1 MELTTILIIAL
12 FTGFVGALL
21 MGIPVAYALGG
32 LSVFFTFI
40 AMLCDQFGG
49 TFIGL
54 DLKSF
59 SLIVNRIYAL
69 MENWVLVA
77 LPMFIFMGHILDR
90 SGIAERL
97 MIAMQRLL
105 GGIHGGLAVSV
116 TVIGVLL
123 AAATG
128 IIGASIVLL
137 GILSIPVMLSQ
148 GYRRELAVGTVC
160 GAGTL
165 GILIPP
171 SIMLIIMADQLQLPV
186 GNLFMGAVFPGL
198 LLASFYILY
207 ILFYTRIKPEA
218 APLPSD
224 REPLDLRAL
233 RDLAIAIVPAI
244 LLILLVLGS
253 IFFGIATP
261 TESSGMGALGACVLA
276 ISNRTLSLGVL
287 REAMRETLKT
297 TGFLF
302 AILIGATCFSLV
314 LRFLG
319 GDELIEGMLLGID
332 VSPRTLIIL
341 VLGVIFLLG
350 FFLDWIEITLII
362 LPLIAPVLAGL
373 DLGSV
378 SESPLENAGL
388 VWFSIL
394 YAVTLQ
400 TSFLTPP
407 VGFALFFV
415 KGVCP
420 PGVEIG
426 HIYRGAAPFVILQ
439 LAALFFVFLFP
450 GLVTWLPLVTYR

>member
-1 MELTTILIIAL
+1 MELTTFLIIAL
-12 FTGFVGALL
+12 FVSFVAFLL
-21 MGIPVAYALGG
+21 IGIPVAYALGG
-32 LSVFFTFI
+32 LAVIFTFI
-40 AMLCDQFGG
+40 AMLCDRFAG

-54 DLKSF
+54 DLRTF
-59 SLIVNRIYAL
+59 SLIVNRIFAL

-77 LPMFIFMGHILDR
+77 LPMFIFMGHMLDR
-90 SGIAERL
+90 SGVAEKL
-97 MIAMQRLL
+97 MLSMQKLL

-137 GILSIPVMLSQ
+137 GILSLPVMLSQ
-148 GYRRELAVGTVC
+148 GYRKELAVGTVC

-186 GNLFMGAVFPGL
+186 GSLFMGAVFPGL
-198 LLASFYILY
+198 LLASFYVLY
-207 ILFYTRIKPEA
+207 ILIYSLLRPEV
-218 APLPSD
+218 APLPKN
-224 REPLDLRAL
+224 RKPFTWKMCGELA
-233 RDLAIAIVPAI
+233 LAIMPAM

-261 TESSGMGALGACVLA
+261 TESSGMGAAGAFLLA
-276 ISNRTLSLGVL
+276 AFNRKLNFRIL

-297 TGFLF
+297 LGFLF

-319 GDELIEGMLLGID
+319 GDELIESLLLGID
-332 VSPRTLIIL
+332 VSPNLLIVL

-373 DLGSV
+373 DLGPV
-378 SESPLENAGL
+378 SESPLEKAGL

-420 PGVEIG
+420 PEIEIS
-426 HIYRGAAPFVILQ
+426 HIYRGAVPFVILQ
-439 LAALFFVFLFP
+439 LVALVFVFFFP
-450 GLVTWLPLVTYR
+450 GLVTWLPLVAY

>member
-1 MELTTILIIAL
+1 METTTLLIIAL
-12 FTGFVGALL
+12 FVSFVTLL
-21 MGIPVAYALGG
+21 MLGVPVAYALGG
-32 LSVFFTFI
+32 LSVVFVGI
-40 AMLCDQFGG
+40 AMLCDAYAG

-54 DLKSF
+54 DWQSF
-59 SLIVNRIYAL
+59 SLVINRIFAL

-77 LPMFIFMGHILDR
+77 LPMFIFMGHMLDR
-90 SGIAERL
+90 SGVAEKL
-97 MIAMQRLL
+97 MHAMQNLL
-105 GGIHGGLAVSV
+105 GGIHGGLAISV
-116 TVIGVLL
+116 TVIGVML

-137 GILSIPVMLSQ
+137 GILSLPVMLSQ
-148 GYRRELAVGTVC
+148 GYKKELAVGTVC

-198 LLASFYILY
+198 LLASFYVIY
-207 ILFYTRIKPEA
+207 ILVYTKLNPSA
-218 APLPSD
+218 APLPKD
-224 REPLDLRAL
+224 RPQLTAKVLSELAL
-233 RDLAIAIVPAI
+233 AIVPAMF
-244 LLILLVLGS
+244 LILLVLGS

-261 TESSGMGALGACVLA
+261 TESSGMGALGATILAATNRKLHLSVLK
-276 ISNRTLSLGVL
+276 
-287 REAMRETLKT
+287 EAMAETLKT

-319 GDELIEGMLLGID
+319 GDELIEGLLLGLD
-332 VSPRTLIIL
+332 VSPSNLVIIIL
-341 VLGVIFLLG
+341 FVIFCLG

-362 LPLIAPVLAGL
+362 LPLVAPVLAGL
-373 DLGSV
+373 DLGPV
-378 SESPLENAGL
+378 TDSPLEKAGL

-420 PGVEIG
+420 PEIQIS
-426 HIYRGAAPFVILQ
+426 HIYRGVIPFVILQ
-439 LAALFFVFLFP
+439 LLALLFVFLFP
-450 GLVTWLPLVTYR
+450 QLVTWLPLVAY

>member
-1 MELTTILIIAL
+1 METTTLLIIAL
-12 FTGFVGALL
+12 FVSFVTLL
-21 MGIPVAYALGG
+21 MLGVPVAYALGG
-32 LSVFFTFI
+32 LSVVFVGI
-40 AMLCDQFGG
+40 AMLCDAYAG

-54 DLKSF
+54 DWQSF
-59 SLIVNRIYAL
+59 SLVINRIFAL

-77 LPMFIFMGHILDR
+77 LPMFIFMGHMLDR
-90 SGIAERL
+90 SGVAEKL
-97 MIAMQRLL
+97 MHAMQNLL
-105 GGIHGGLAVSV
+105 GGIHGGLAISV
-116 TVIGVLL
+116 TVIGVML

-137 GILSIPVMLSQ
+137 GILSLPVMLSQ
-148 GYRRELAVGTVC
+148 GYKKELAVGTVC

-198 LLASFYILY
+198 LLASFYVIY
-207 ILFYTRIKPEA
+207 ILVYTKLNPSA
-218 APLPSD
+218 APLPKD
-224 REPLDLRAL
+224 RPQLTAKVLSELAL
-233 RDLAIAIVPAI
+233 AIVPAMF
-244 LLILLVLGS
+244 LILLVLGS

-261 TESSGMGALGACVLA
+261 TESSGMGALGATILAATNRKLHLSVLK
-276 ISNRTLSLGVL
+276 
-287 REAMRETLKT
+287 EAMAETLKT

-319 GDELIEGMLLGID
+319 GDELIEGLLLGLD
-332 VSPRTLIIL
+332 VSPSNLVIIIL
-341 VLGVIFLLG
+341 FVIFCLG

-362 LPLIAPVLAGL
+362 LPLVAPVLAGL
-373 DLGSV
+373 DLGPV
-378 SESPLENAGL
+378 TDSPLEKAGL

-420 PGVEIG
+420 PEIQIS
-426 HIYRGAAPFVILQ
+426 HIYRGVIPFVILQ
-439 LAALFFVFLFP
+439 LLALFFVFLFP
-450 GLVTWLPLVTYR
+450 QLVTWLPLVAY

>member
-1 MELTTILIIAL
+1 METTTILIIAL
-12 FTGFVGALL
+12 FVAFIACLL
-21 MGIPVAYALGG
+21 IGIPVAYSLGG
-32 LSVFFTFI
+32 LSVIFVLI
-40 AMLCDQFGG
+40 AYLCDRYAD

-54 DLKSF
+54 DLNSF
-59 SLIVNRIYAL
+59 SLVVNRTFAL

-77 LPMFIFMGHILDR
+77 LPMFIFMGHMLDR
-90 SGIAERL
+90 SGVAENL
-97 MIAMQRLL
+97 MIALQKLL
-105 GGIHGGLAVSV
+105 GGIRGGLAVSV
-116 TVIGVLL
+116 TLIGVLL

-137 GILSIPVMLSQ
+137 GILSLPVMLSQ
-148 GYRRELAVGTVC
+148 GYRKELAVGTVC

-186 GNLFMGAVFPGL
+186 GDLFMGAVFPGL
-198 LLASFYILY
+198 LLASLYAVYILVY
-207 ILFYTRIKPEA
+207 SAVRPDA
-218 APLPSD
+218 APLPKF
-224 REPLDLRAL
+224 REQINLTILKN
-233 RDLAIAIVPAI
+233 LAVAILPAI
-244 LLILLVLGS
+244 GLILLVLGS

-261 TESSGMGALGACVLA
+261 TESSGMGALGATLLA
-276 ISNRTLSLGVL
+276 VANRRFNMVVIG
-287 REAMRETLKT
+287 EAMRETLKT
-297 TGFLF
+297 TGFIF

-319 GDELIEGMLLGID
+319 GDELVEQLLLGID
-332 VSPRTLIIL
+332 LSPPALITL
-341 VLGVIFLLG
+341 VLFVIFILG

-362 LPLIAPVLAGL
+362 LPLVAPVLAGL
-373 DLGSV
+373 DLGPV
-378 SESPLENAGL
+378 SQSSLENAGL

-420 PGVEIG
+420 PEIEIS
-426 HIYRGAAPFVILQ
+426 HVFRGAVPFVILQ
-439 LAALFFVFLFP
+439 LVALVFVFLFP
-450 GLVTWLPLVTYR
+450 SLVTWLPQVAY